1 MLTRVAIATVLMVS
15 SGVALAQS
23 REGGTIEQADA
34 NQDGKVT
41 RQEYIDARAAQFARM
56 DRNGD
61 GVVDE
66 TDSRE
71 RADQSFLG
79 KRATAAM
86 RGRIDTNSD
95 GKISKDE
102 FVNSPT
108 VLFDRFDADKN
119 NELDAK
125 QLEWLDQT
133 LSTSQEPWKIAY
145 FHHPI
150 YSNGKRHGSNVEL
163 RIRLEPLFLRHGVQ
177 VVFSGHDHMYE
188 RLKPQKGITY
198 FVVGSGGQL
207 REGGVR
213 RSETTAAANDQEQL
227 FLLVDV
233 DREALRFQ
241 AITRNGAV
249 IDSGAVQRQPS
260 T

>member
-108 VLFDRFDADKN
+108 ALFDRFDADKN
-119 NELDAK
+119 SELDAK
-125 QLEWLDQT
+125 ELE
-133 LSTSQEPWKIAY
+133 AA
-145 FHHPI
+145 
-150 YSNGKRHGSNVEL
+150 
-163 RIRLEPLFLRHGVQ
+163 
-177 VVFSGHDHMYE
+177 
-188 RLKPQKGITY
+188 
-198 FVVGSGGQL
+198 
-207 REGGVR
+207 
-213 RSETTAAANDQEQL
+213 RSAGE
-227 FLLVDV
+227 
-233 DREALRFQ
+233 
-241 AITRNGAV
+241 
-249 IDSGAVQRQPS
+249 
-260 T
+260 